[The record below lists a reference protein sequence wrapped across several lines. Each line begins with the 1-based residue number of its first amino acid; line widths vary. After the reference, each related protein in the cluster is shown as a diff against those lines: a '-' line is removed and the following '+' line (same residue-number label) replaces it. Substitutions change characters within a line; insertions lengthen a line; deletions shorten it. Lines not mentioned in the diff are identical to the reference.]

1 MNDTVRN
8 KSEVKGEAE
17 LRRARFRRLAI
28 IFGLVVLLP
37 TLLSV
42 VYYGA
47 MASPQYGSVTTLSLE
62 TGVARAG
69 GKKGAASK
77 DLDLLKAFVE
87 SRAAYE
93 ALLQTGFREHYGSGD
108 IDRFSRLGEGDD
120 AGYAFYQ
127 EQLEIEPASDAA
139 IDVVFYAFD
148 PDQAQ
153 AMSQALLSHLKAQL
167 AAEREKTRELLVAP
181 AIARAEAQ
189 REALAKASGDVE
201 TDVAQRRLTAALR
214 EVEMAQEEVL
224 QREARLVV
232 VAEPSR
238 PDAAKRPRRLW
249 NIATIF
255 FTTLALGGLV
265 LLLGDVVR
273 EHGQF

>member
-1 MNDTVRN
+1 MNDMVRQ

-28 IFGLVVLLP
+28 IFGVVVLLP
-37 TLLSV
+37 TLLAMG
-42 VYYGA
+42 YYGA
-47 MASPQYGSVTTLSLE
+47 MASPQYGSVTTLALE

-69 GKKGAASK
+69 GKRGAASK
-77 DLDLLKAFVE
+77 DLELLKALIQ
-87 SRAAYE
+87 SRATYE
-93 ALLQTGFREHYGSGD
+93 ALLESGFRDHFGSGD
-108 IDRFSRLGEGDD
+108 IDRFSRMGDGED
-120 AGYAFYQ
+120 AGYAYFS
-127 EQLEIEPASDAA
+127 EQIDIVPASDAA
-139 IDVVFYAFD
+139 IDVHFYAFD
-148 PDQAQ
+148 PDEAE
-153 AMSQALLSHLKAQL
+153 AMSQALLTHVKAQL
-167 AAEREKTRELLVAP
+167 AAEREKTRELLVTP
-181 AIARAEAQ
+181 ALARAEAQ
-189 REALAKASGDVE
+189 REAMSKARSEVDKE
-201 TDVAQRRLTAALR
+201 VAQRRLTAALR
-214 EVEMAQEEVL
+214 EIELAQEEVL

-238 PDAAKRPRRLW
+238 PDTATRPRRLW